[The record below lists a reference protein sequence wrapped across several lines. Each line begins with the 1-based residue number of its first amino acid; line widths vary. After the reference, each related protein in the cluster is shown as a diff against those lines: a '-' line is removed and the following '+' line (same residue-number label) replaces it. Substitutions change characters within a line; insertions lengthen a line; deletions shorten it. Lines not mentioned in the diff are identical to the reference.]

1 MPARHRARVPAAHS
15 RTTSPL
21 TAGGSSAAA
30 PTGCACTHTRGEAGG
45 GRTSVFA
52 ADRARQWT
60 ASMSAAA
67 CCENCARRPSI
78 CHCTP
83 GHRVLQIPVPWD
95 IMVLLALVL
104 SPPTPLRRPSRL
116 APSRIPSQLAV
127 RHGLHG
133 IGWTVQRVVE
143 RDAWPRGSGCCNEG
157 VGSID
162 ARVFSDAAQID
173 RAHRPIRASIAIA
186 SVEILPDRPR
196 HQSRHLS
203 QSLR

>member
-21 TAGGSSAAA
+21 TAGGSSATA

-52 ADRARQWT
+52 ADRARQWS

-95 IMVLLALVL
+95 ITVLFALVL
-104 SPPTPLRRPSRL
+104 SPPDAPAQTIPPSAVVHLVPARCSPRPAWDRMDGATCCGARCVATRIRL
-116 APSRIPSQLAV
+116 LQ
-127 RHGLHG
+127 
-133 IGWTVQRVVE
+133 
-143 RDAWPRGSGCCNEG
+143 
-157 VGSID
+157 
-162 ARVFSDAAQID
+162 
-173 RAHRPIRASIAIA
+173 
-186 SVEILPDRPR
+186 
-196 HQSRHLS
+196 
-203 QSLR
+203 